1 VINWLDSIG
10 LYPLFSEGWAL
21 YAENPLIALESD
33 AYENNPLQKYGMLKW
48 QIWRALR
55 LIVDTGLH
63 YKGNLESQSV
73 GRTLQQIDLFLLLG
87 NSMQTYIIDLNYLLS
102 WFVHEIVGSSSRVY
116 CIFARATNS

>member
-63 YKGNLESQSV
+63 YKGNLESRSRKNSTTNRPVFVVRKLNANVYNRPQLSV
-73 GRTLQQIDLFLLLG
+73 VLVCAR
-87 NSMQTYIIDLNYLLS
+87 NSR
-102 WFVHEIVGSSSRVY
+102 FIVTVY
-116 CIFARATNS
+116 CILARATNN